1 MPLIVFAGPME
12 LAQRALEILNLALV
26 VDLLALGK
34 FQCFQHLFHFFERMF
49 QFLND
54 AVDLVNGLGNRRLL
68 VLLLRLRM
76 VPPVSVF
83 NAFMAFRPLGA
94 FGSITAFT
102 PFRTF
107 AAFNLLRLLN
117 IFSVFALFSMLSV
130 FVGRRW
136 HRFRRGFACHFLV
149 LGLRGC
155 GRIAGGGQGTTDIAA
170 PGMASASASGSAPAT
185 RGGRIGLFGCA
196 LVCFVWRHKDR
207 LPRGS

>member
-1 MPLIVFAGPME
+1 MPVIVFAGPME

-26 VDLLALGK
+26 VDLLALGQ
-34 FQCFQHLFHFFERMF
+34 FQRFQHLFHFFKRMF

-83 NAFMAFRPLGA
+83 NAFMPLGA

-117 IFSVFALFSMLSV
+117 MFSVFAMFSMVSV

-136 HRFRRGFACHFLV
+136 HRFRRGFGCRFLL

-155 GRIAGGGQGTTDIAA
+155 GRIAGGGQGTADIAA